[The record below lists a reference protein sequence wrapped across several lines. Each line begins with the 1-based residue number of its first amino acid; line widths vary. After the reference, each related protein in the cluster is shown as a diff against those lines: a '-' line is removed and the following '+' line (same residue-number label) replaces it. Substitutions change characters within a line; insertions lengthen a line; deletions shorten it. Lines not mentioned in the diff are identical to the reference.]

1 MPVEACVPDR
11 RDVAGFSLI
20 EVMVAL
26 AIFGMAA
33 VALLRLTGVS
43 LASAN
48 TLSDRQYAAI
58 VARNQA
64 LDARFAAQPPTA
76 GTGRERAGHRN
87 WEWQRR
93 IAAGPAP
100 GTALI
105 RVDVMG
111 DGGQVIAQDAT
122 LWVTP

>member
-1 MPVEACVPDR
+1 MPAPR
-11 RDVAGFSLI
+11 NSAGFSLI

-43 LASAN
+43 LASAG
-48 TLSDRQYAAI
+48 TLADRQYAAI

-64 LDARFAAQPPTA
+64 LEARLAAQPPAA
-76 GTGRERAGHRN
+76 GTGRERGGQRL
-87 WEWQRR
+87 WEWRR
-93 IAAGPAP
+93 SVAPGPAP
-100 GTALI
+100 GTALVRI
-105 RVDVMG
+105 DVIG
-111 DGGQVIAQDAT
+111 DGGQVIAQDAA